1 MSNRYYIS
9 SKDGLV
15 PGELSLSFHILDTNT
30 TGGEHQ
36 FPLDIILAFSPQVPW
51 ISPRCCK
58 KWVSSTS
65 CLLNVFF
72 LSNCCTLSCR
82 NQRPSPT
89 CFKKKNQ
96 ILEGVDRVI
105 SVDLQRPGQGHEAC
119 FFDNTVPLEAIVS
132 TDHMVDYF
140 VQHVN
145 LQEPIVVVTPNNEC
159 VKKARN
165 FQLRLQGEL

>member
-1 MSNRYYIS
+1 M
-9 SKDGLV
+9 
-15 PGELSLSFHILDTNT
+15 
-30 TGGEHQ
+30 
-36 FPLDIILAFSPQVPW
+36 
-51 ISPRCCK
+51 
-58 KWVSSTS
+58 
-65 CLLNVFF
+65 
-72 LSNCCTLSCR
+72 
-82 NQRPSPT
+82 PSPT
-89 CFKKKNQ
+89 YCKTKYQ
-96 ILEGVDRVI
+96 ILVGVDRVI

-165 FQLRLQGEL
+165 FQLRLQGELSLKTANA

>member
-1 MSNRYYIS
+1 M
-9 SKDGLV
+9 
-15 PGELSLSFHILDTNT
+15 
-30 TGGEHQ
+30 
-36 FPLDIILAFSPQVPW
+36 
-51 ISPRCCK
+51 
-58 KWVSSTS
+58 
-65 CLLNVFF
+65 
-72 LSNCCTLSCR
+72 
-82 NQRPSPT
+82 
-89 CFKKKNQ
+89 KNH

-165 FQLRLQGEL
+165 FQLRLQGELASMHWKVVQIISVNKPSQF